1 MVVVSM
7 QEYMKDSTADSE
19 RQEEGVVS
27 VEEKWYRNWT
37 SSVEK
42 IRQLYS

>member
-1 MVVVSM
+1 M
-7 QEYMKDSTADSE
+7 QEYMRSYRECVSE
-19 RQEEGVVS
+19 TEKLEESVVD

-37 SSVEK
+37 SSVDK

>member
-1 MVVVSM
+1 
-7 QEYMKDSTADSE
+7 MKSYRDCITDTE
-19 RQEEGVVS
+19 KQEESAAS